1 MFTRGDDFQYQNAAQ
16 NFFSWDRLIKYFNK
30 KHGESIK
37 LMYSTP
43 SCFLKAL
50 YQEDKNYRWTLKQD
64 DFFPYAD
71 SNAHKYYQF
80 AKSYIYSNKILQ
92 FLLLQ
97 LLDWILFIK
106 TQS

>member
-1 MFTRGDDFQYQNAAQ
+1 MFTLGDDFQYQNAAQ

-71 SNAHKYYQF
+71 SNAHKYYHV
-80 AKSYIYSNKILQ
+80 AKLYFYYNKTLQ

-106 TQS
+106 TKS